1 MTELNSYVCTGKIIV
16 NIGFRIIV
24 VLGIHWGLGM
34 YSPWIRGDHC
44 VRKVV
49 GYVKGNPIEWL
60 DKCAGLYYPALKG
73 WRERAVSGIAFQQ
86 NTAIPETAVAW
97 PGGTRWVSPS
107 HSFLHIAGVRLAKPS
122 RSQRAGNARTTFFI
136 AISLSGLRAE
146 WRREEG
152 GSGGTK
158 QREFSTREHYG
169 YPLQVREHQ
178 EAEGTILDW

>member
-1 MTELNSYVCTGKIIV
+1 MYRKNHSKYRVQDYC
-16 NIGFRIIV
+16 GFRHP
-24 VLGIHWGLGM
+24 LGSWNVFPMDKRGSLCSESCGLQG
-34 YSPWIRGDHC
+34 
-44 VRKVV
+44 
-49 GYVKGNPIEWL
+49 VKGNPIDWL

-73 WRERAVSGIAFQQ
+73 WRERAISGIAFQQ

-107 HSFLHIAGVRLAKPS
+107 HSFLRVVGVRLTKPS

-146 WRREEG
+146 WRREGG